1 RRRNAARP
9 PAGRVDTDNAPRRFA
24 ARPGRRIAATA
35 GRWPRTTARS
45 AAGCHR
51 PWLPGGAR
59 RGLIAWLGSCRIRA
73 WWVGNGAPTGT
84 RTPVFAVRGRRPGP
98 LDDGSGKQAWYYTRI
113 NLHTIAVIDNRTG
126 QAHYLTAHHPARGTQ
141 YFAQPDFR

>member
-1 RRRNAARP
+1 MAARRRQNGADCVVWVVSDSGM
-9 PAGRVDTDNAPRRFA
+9 AGV
-24 ARPGRRIAATA
+24 
-35 GRWPRTTARS
+35 
-45 AAGCHR
+45 
-51 PWLPGGAR
+51 
-59 RGLIAWLGSCRIRA
+59 GS
-73 WWVGNGAPTGT
+73 GAPTGT

-126 QAHYLTAHHPARGTQ
+126 QAHYLAAHHPARGTQ